1 MNVIESGLSKDKL
14 VKIVVDE
21 YPEDVYNDW
30 DSLGHIV
37 GFHRRYNF
45 GKKDDIKR
53 FKTPEDF
60 EEFRK
65 ENKGNITVYNLYMY
79 EHSRISLSIDE
90 IDLTLL
96 IVVGIVGN

>member
-1 MNVIESGLSKDKL
+1 MVFIEDT
-14 VKIVVDE
+14 
-21 YPEDVYNDW
+21 
-30 DSLGHIV
+30 
-37 GFHRRYNF
+37 NF

-79 EHSRISLSIDE
+79 EHGRISLSIDE
-90 IDLTLL
+90 SRPYPFNCRWDSGQLGYLYVLHNEAREWYGKKT
-96 IVVGIVGN
+96 VK